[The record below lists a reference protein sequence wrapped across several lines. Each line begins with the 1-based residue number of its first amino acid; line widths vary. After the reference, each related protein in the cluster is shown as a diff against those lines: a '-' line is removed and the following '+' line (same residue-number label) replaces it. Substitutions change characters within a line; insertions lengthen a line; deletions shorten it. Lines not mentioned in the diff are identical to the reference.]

1 MSQLP
6 SGWAKV
12 ELGECLQSVVGG
24 GTPSRDVPAYFA
36 GSIPWF
42 TVKDLKVLK
51 PSDAEEHISEDAVT
65 NSATKVVPPNT
76 LICATRIALGRA
88 MRPTVRCAINQ
99 DLKALFPEEGINS
112 DFLLY
117 WIIANE
123 RMIQDK
129 GSGTT
134 VSGIRL
140 EILKSLPLN
149 LPPSTEQ
156 TRIVDKLEELLS
168 DLDAGVAELNTA
180 QRKLAQYRQSLLKAA
195 VEGALTADWRAA
207 RGEPEETGAELLQRI
222 LAERRARW
230 EQKQLAKFAEQGKTP
245 PKDWQAKYPEPSAP
259 DLTGLPS
266 LPEGWVWATAEQ
278 LCEFIT
284 KGTTPPKSMDDGSA
298 KPVPFLRVT
307 NLTDTGALN
316 FTDKVFVSRG
326 VHEGFL
332 ARSIVYPNDVLMN
345 IVGPP
350 LGQVSIVTSD
360 FDEWNINQAIAIF
373 RAVSGVAPAF
383 VATYLLS
390 NTALLWLKRRAKT
403 TAGQTNLTLE
413 VCRELPVPLPTVKEQ
428 KAIAERID
436 AQLVSLAAQLDAIG
450 HCLKQAAAQ
459 RKNLLKAAFAGQLV
473 PQDSND
479 EPARELLA
487 YIRAKRASNAGSA
500 PRRRRKTA

>member
-12 ELGECLQSVVGG
+12 ELGDCLQSVVGG

-65 NSATKVVPPNT
+65 NSATNVVPPNT

-168 DLDAGVAELNTA
+168 DLDAGVADLNTA

-195 VEGALTADWRAA
+195 AEGALTADWRAA

-230 EQKQLAKFAEQGKTP
+230 EQKQLAKFAEGKTP
-245 PKDWQAKYPEPSAP
+245 PKGWQAKYAEPSAP
-259 DLTGLPS
+259 DSSALVPLPNSWAWASLGQAVSESLIGLDRGREHQSMSGRFGYIKMNNVSMTGDVETGNVTRIDANDEEALRYEIRVNDLLLNTRNSRELVGKAGLVRSINGPTLYNNNLMRIRFDGALLPDF
-266 LPEGWVWATAEQ
+266 ACYQ
-278 LCEFIT
+278 LCGPEFRSRMDKI
-284 KGTTPPKSMDDGSA
+284 KRATTSVAAVHA
-298 KPVPFLRVT
+298 KDLFP
-307 NLTDTGALN
+307 
-316 FTDKVFVSRG
+316 
-326 VHEGFL
+326 L
-332 ARSIVYPNDVLMN
+332 AIAV
-345 IVGPP
+345 PP
-350 LGQVSIVTSD
+350 LG
-360 FDEWNINQAIAIF
+360 EQAEISEQLSRTLSEIDQQEFAIE
-373 RAVSGVAPAF
+373 RA
-383 VATYLLS
+383 
-390 NTALLWLKRRAKT
+390 
-403 TAGQTNLTLE
+403 LT
-413 VCRELPVPLPTVKEQ
+413 
-428 KAIAERID
+428 
-436 AQLVSLAAQLDAIG
+436 
-450 HCLKQAAAQ
+450 QARAQ
-459 RKNLLKAAFAGQLV
+459 RKNILKAAFAGRLV
-473 PQDSND
+473 SQDPND
-479 EPARELLA
+479 ESASELLA
-487 YIRAKRASNAGSA
+487 RIRAERVSNGGSVQ
-500 PRRRRKTA
+500 RCRRKTA